1 MPTRDDIL
9 EAETFRDQEDINE
22 RIYRTLT
29 ADITLDKHRIAKAI
43 SILIE
48 QLIEKDVIAK
58 DEIDDLLIMSLHSAS

>member
-1 MPTRDDIL
+1 MSTRDDIL
-9 EAETFRDQEDINE
+9 EAETFRDQEEISE

-48 QLIEKDVIAK
+48 QLVEKDVIAK
-58 DEIDDLLIMSLHSAS
+58 DEIDDLLIHVVT